1 MQSIGVPRAMHHQ
14 GIAKLDK
21 RTKDLVKRLNPD
33 DIAIIDHADMDRVSA
48 EGLLGTGAEVV
59 INASPSISGLY
70 PNLGPLILT
79 RGGVTL
85 LDDVGPEIFDR
96 VREGDLIEIVGEE
109 VRLGSSVVARGHRLS
124 VQSVEAAME
133 SAKAGLGDQLDKF
146 TRNTLEYL
154 DKDRSLL
161 TDPTWVPSTVVDLHD
176 RQVLVA
182 VRGYD
187 YLDDLRTLVPYIREL
202 RPVLIGVDGGADA
215 IIEAGFTPDIIV
227 GDMDSVTDDAL
238 ASGAQLI
245 VHAYPDGRCPGM
257 ERLERLGLTGT
268 PWPLAATSEDLALL
282 LAYESGADL
291 IVAVGTHANLVEYLD
306 KGRKGMASTFLVR
319 LKVGPKLV
327 DAKGVSKLYRSSIG
341 PSHLMVLV
349 AAALAVVTAVLLI
362 SPGVRAFVELI
373 VLRARAWLG
382 F

>member
-1 MQSIGVPRAMHHQ
+1 MHHQ

-21 RTKDLVKRLNPD
+21 RTKDLVKRLDPE

-48 EGLLGTGAEVV
+48 EGLLATGVEVV
-59 INASPSISGLY
+59 VNAAPSISGLY

-85 LDDVGPEIFDR
+85 LDDVGPEVFER
-96 VREGDLIEIVGEE
+96 VREGDRIDVVGDE
-109 VRLGSSVVARGHRLS
+109 VRAEGVVVARGKRLS
-124 VQSVEAAME
+124 VQSVESAME
-133 SAKAGLGDQLDKF
+133 DAKAGLGEQLDKF

-154 DKDRSLL
+154 EKDRSLL
-161 TDPTWVPSTVVDLHD
+161 TDPMWVPSTTQDLHG

-187 YLDDLRTLVPYIREL
+187 YLEDLRTLVPYIREM

-215 IIEAGFTPDIIV
+215 IIEAGFSPDIIV
-227 GDMDSVTDDAL
+227 GDMDSVSDVAL
-238 ASGAQLI
+238 RSGAQLI

-257 ERLERLGLTGT
+257 DRLDSLGLTGT

-327 DAKGVSKLYRSSIG
+327 DAKGVSKLYRSSVG

-349 AAALAVVTAVLLI
+349 AGALAVMTAVLLI
-362 SPGVRAFVELI
+362 SPEIRSFLELV